1 MERQIQ
7 WYPGHMAKAKRQL
20 GELLKYLDVILEIR
34 DARIPLA
41 SHNGDLDALLE
52 RRPRIVIL
60 NKVDLADPSLTKAW
74 QEWFRGQKMLVLTVN
89 GQNGQ
94 GVNQIWKLLEQ
105 ELPAPKVNRPR
116 RIGVVGIPNVGKSSI
131 LNRLLGTGA
140 AKTGNMPGVTRGKQ
154 WIRRGNFEVLDLP
167 GLLPPKIQSDEDGL
181 KLAMLGA
188 IREELIPAYDLA
200 LLVLERYG
208 AKLFNW
214 TELDSNF
221 DSPEA
226 GLEWYAKKRGFL
238 SKGGEIDEHRAI
250 LALLKDFR
258 DGRLGRIS
266 LESPN

>member
-41 SHNGDLDALLE
+41 SHNSDLDELLE
-52 RRPRIVIL
+52 RRPKIIIL
-60 NKVDLADPSLTKAW
+60 NKVDLAEQNLTKAW
-74 QEWFRGQKMLVLTVN
+74 QEWFRKQKILSLTVN

-94 GVNQIWKLLEQ
+94 GVNQIWQLLEK
-105 ELPAPKVNRPR
+105 ELPPIKINRPR
-116 RIGVVGIPNVGKSSI
+116 RLGVVGIPNVGKSSI

-181 KLAMLGA
+181 KLALLGA
-188 IREELIPAYDLA
+188 IREELIPTYDLV
-200 LLVLERYG
+200 LLLLERYG
-208 AKLFNW
+208 ARLFGW
-214 TELDSNF
+214 EQLKVTIT
-221 DSPEA
+221 SPED
-226 GLEWYAKKRGFL
+226 GLEWYARKRGFL
-238 SKGGEIDEHRAI
+238 SKGGEWDQHRAT
-250 LALLKDFR
+250 LALLKEFR

-266 LESPN
+266 LESPH